1 MIDIDLFK
9 KILSSKDDGYITSG
23 DTINN
28 ELLMLMAKS
37 NINKVKSLFKKQY
50 EVQSYMIEL
59 KCEICRDIYLEKV
72 SKSKLMEYIS
82 YFNSSKRREYLKPIC
97 SKCLLDV

>member
-28 ELLMLMAKS
+28 ELLMLMAKKT
-37 NINKVKSLFKKQY
+37 IEKVKSLLWQ
-50 EVQSYMIEL
+50 
-59 KCEICRDIYLEKV
+59 
-72 SKSKLMEYIS
+72 
-82 YFNSSKRREYLKPIC
+82 
-97 SKCLLDV
+97 